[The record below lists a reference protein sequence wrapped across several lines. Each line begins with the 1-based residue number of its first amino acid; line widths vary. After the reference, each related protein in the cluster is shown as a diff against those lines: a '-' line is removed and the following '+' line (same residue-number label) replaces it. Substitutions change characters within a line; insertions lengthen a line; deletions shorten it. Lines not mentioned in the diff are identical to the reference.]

1 MADSPWIIEPT
12 AETFEKEVVE
22 RSMSVPVVM
31 DFWATWCQPCLMLAP
46 ILEKLANEYK
56 GQFILAKVETEKN
69 PELAGAF
76 GVQSIPLVVAI
87 RDGRPIDAF
96 QGALPESQ
104 IREWLQRIL
113 PSETERLLADAA
125 ELEGE
130 SPAEAETRYRE
141 VLAGD
146 AENGPALI
154 GLGRVLLGQGK
165 VTEAQEAIDKL
176 EARGYLEPEAEQL
189 KSQIA
194 LQSAAAS
201 FSGDVGKARAAAAAE
216 PTNMDL
222 QTELAEVL
230 AASGASE
237 EALEL
242 CLSHIARDKA
252 GAGVKAK
259 ETMLT
264 ILGSMSDHELAGQ
277 YRRKL
282 ATLLY

>member
-1 MADSPWIIEPT
+1 MAASPWIIEPT

-22 RSMSVPVVM
+22 RSMTVPVVM

-46 ILEKLANEYK
+46 ILEKLANEFQ
-56 GQFILAKVETEKN
+56 GQFILAKVETEAN

-76 GVQSIPLVVAI
+76 GVQSIPLVVAM
-87 RDGRPIDAF
+87 REGRPIDAF
-96 QGALPESQ
+96 QGALPEKQ
-104 IREWLQRIL
+104 IREWLQKIL
-113 PSETERLLADAA
+113 PSAAERLMAEAA
-125 ELEGE
+125 ELEATNLVE
-130 SPAEAETRYRE
+130 SEARYRQ
-141 VLAGD
+141 VLGED
-146 AENGPALI
+146 SENSAAQI

-165 VTEAQEAIDKL
+165 VAEAQEVIDKL

-201 FSGDVGKARAAAAAE
+201 FSGSASEARAAAAAD
-216 PTNMDL
+216 PTNIDL
-222 QTELAEVL
+222 QMELAEVL
-230 AASGASE
+230 AASGGFE

-242 CLSHIARDKA
+242 CLSFIARDKA

-259 ETMLT
+259 EVMLT
-264 ILGSMSDHELAGQ
+264 ILGSMTDHELAGQ